1 MKVQISTLN
10 LIQGKFQILL
20 FTVYSLL
27 FTVSIVF
34 AAAEGGHEGG
44 SDLIWRVINFAVL
57 VGLIYFLLAKKLKN
71 FLGERRESIKKA
83 LEEAKTAKGEA
94 EAKYRE
100 YEAKVAVLDKKVLE
114 IANELKA
121 EGIAERD
128 RIIEDAQR
136 AAEKIKEQVRITI
149 EQEIKKAKQ
158 DIKGELASL
167 AVIMAEE
174 ILRKEIKPDD
184 QERLIKEYLD
194 KMRLH

>member
-1 MKVQISTLN
+1 MNRVKGQVLSFKFLLASCILQLATST
-10 LIQGKFQILL
+10 
-20 FTVYSLL
+20 
-27 FTVSIVF
+27 VF

-57 VGLIYFLLAKKLKN
+57 VGIIYFLLAKKLKN
-71 FLGERRESIKKA
+71 FLQERRESIKKA
-83 LEEAKTAKGEA
+83 LEEAKAAKQEA
-94 EAKYRE
+94 EKKYRE
-100 YEAKVAVLDKKVLE
+100 YDAKVALLDKKVLE

-128 RIIEDAQR
+128 RLVADAQR
-136 AAEKIKEQVRITI
+136 AAEKIKEQARITI
-149 EQEIKKAKQ
+149 EQEIKKAKEN
-158 DIKGELASL
+158 IKAELAGI